1 MRIVRRYEVARG
13 EPWAGRSRTA
23 SGRTTAKTTN
33 GDAAGQPARRVLPHP
48 SRRPQRRWPDRVHCT
63 GCRHHTVVW
72 GGGQKAVRADAALDG
87 RAPSWAIEHAGRQIT
102 VNVERAGPIET
113 PMLADPV
120 HHASAPKLAPLGRFV
135 QCEEVADLV
144 AFLLG
149 PSGCS
154 ITGQRLVICG
164 GASL

>member
-1 MRIVRRYEVARG
+1 MEMQLDSQLGAFFHILHV
-13 EPWAGRSRTA
+13 GRSGDGQIEFTA
-23 SGRTTAKTTN
+23 PGVDIKQWFGVAGKRQSAPTN
-33 GDAAGQPARRVLPHP
+33 
-48 SRRPQRRWPDRVHCT
+48 
-63 GCRHHTVVW
+63 
-72 GGGQKAVRADAALDG
+72 AALDG
-87 RAPSWAIEHAGRQIT
+87 RAPSWAIELAGRQIT

-120 HHASAPKLAPLGRFV
+120 RHASAPKLAPLGRFV
-135 QCEEVADLV
+135 QSEEVADLV